1 MILPQYKTLD
11 QILSEKPTTEALLT
25 ITSVD
30 DEDILV
36 THGDSK
42 KAKITQRGKTTKD
55 LATETKSQTDLLQ
68 CFMDRSQ
75 DNQQRMVKA
84 LESQAKRFSEYL
96 DFLKSRNQQAQPDG
110 SRVIGGHPR
119 ARVRSPSY
127 QYQAPSRDEQQTPS
141 RTGASGPRAAS
152 TRQTRIPLHGK
163 DTTVPQI
170 LSIRMDICL
179 EIYKG
184 VDTLRL

>member
-1 MILPQYKTLD
+1 M
-11 QILSEKPTTEALLT
+11 
-25 ITSVD
+25 D

-36 THGDSK
+36 TPGDSK
-42 KAKITQRGKTTKD
+42 KAKITQREKTTKD

-84 LESQAKRFSEYL
+84 LESQAKSFSEYL

-110 SRVIGGHPR
+110 SRAIGGHPR

-141 RTGASGPRAAS
+141 RSGASGPPSSQYQTDPDTSSWKGYDSS
-152 TRQTRIPLHGK
+152 TYFQYQNGHLFRNL
-163 DTTVPQI
+163 
-170 LSIRMDICL
+170 
-179 EIYKG
+179 
-184 VDTLRL
+184 